1 MFNAV
6 LAAGAILFSA
16 SDPQGDALGDGSYS
30 LPSARRDA
38 AQLDIRTFTA
48 LDNDGKLELQVSMGR
63 IQNQDK
69 APNGFSN
76 AVIDVF
82 IGLGRGGNNNLNSS
96 GFNTPPGKGWYYHI
110 HVTPW
115 VTTLKR
121 DSSADGTAL
130 PKSRTAQTSVSG
142 ANIII
147 KTDIPAGAYTYFA
160 ISSLYDSLSV
170 TGVAQ
175 PQNQRSPLK
184 LYSPIANAPSA
195 LDVLFENPQLGLYAS
210 KEVPA
215 LNEPKFETNP
225 LLYTGIIGV
234 ALVLITTIWGLFD
247 RTLDTIRTENARHE
261 R

>member
-6 LAAGAILFSA
+6 LAAGAILFST
-16 SDPQGDALGDGSYS
+16 SDPQGDSLGDGSYS

-38 AQLDIRTFTA
+38 AQLDLRTFTA
-48 LDNDGKLELQVSMGR
+48 LDNNGKLELQISMGR

-69 APNGFSN
+69 ASNGFSN

-82 IGLGRGGNNNLNSS
+82 VGLGRGGNNNLNGS
-96 GFNTPPGKGWYYHI
+96 GFSTSSSKGWYYHI
-110 HVTPW
+110 RATPW
-115 VTTLKR
+115 TTIVKR
-121 DSSADGTAL
+121 DPRADSTSL
-130 PKSRTAQTSVSG
+130 PKSRTAQTRVDG
-142 ANIII
+142 ANILI
-147 KTDIPAGAYTYFA
+147 KTDIPAGAYTYFVL
-160 ISSLYDSLSV
+160 SSLYDSLSPN
-170 TGVAQ
+170 GVAQ
-175 PQNQRSPLK
+175 PQSERSPLK

-234 ALVLITTIWGLFD
+234 AIVLITTIWGLFD
-247 RTLDTIRTENARHE
+247 RTLETIKTENRQYE
-261 R
+261 

>member
-16 SDPQGDALGDGSYS
+16 SDPQGDSLGDGSYF

-38 AQLDIRTFTA
+38 SQLDIRTFTA
-48 LDNDGKLELQVSMGR
+48 LDNEGKLEVQIAMGR
-63 IQNQDK
+63 VQNQDR

-76 AVIDVF
+76 AIIDVF
-82 IGLGRGGNNNLNSS
+82 IGLGRGGNNDLQGS
-96 GFNTPPGKGWYYHI
+96 GFSTSPNKGWYYQI
-110 HVTPW
+110 RATPF
-115 VTTLKR
+115 TTTVKR
-121 DSSADGTAL
+121 DSRANSTDL
-130 PKSRTAQTSVSG
+130 PKSRTAKTSVDG

-147 KTDIPAGAYTYFA
+147 KTDIPAGAYTYFVL
-160 ISSLYDSLSV
+160 SSLYDSLSP

-175 PQNQRSPLK
+175 PQNERSPLR

-195 LDVLFENPQLGLYAS
+195 LDILYENQQLGLYAT
-210 KEVPA
+210 KEVPV

-234 ALVLITTIWGLFD
+234 ALVLITTIWGLFN
-247 RTLDTIRTENARHE
+247 RTLETIKTENAHYE
-261 R
+261 Q